1 MASEKNGIIYN
12 SGVSFTGG
20 TSNPNSTNPATG
32 FIVSNGVP
40 ATERALYLEILPNGY
55 VINNTNDTKAITLS
69 GGLSSKTPNV
79 DEICGKSI
87 RDNASNNNAVISIAT
102 DGHSLIDKD
111 ACNTYQNKILEKS
124 VVNKNTRY
132 YYNLDV
138 IKAGHR

>member
-1 MASEKNGIIYN
+1 MASEKNGIVYN

-20 TSNPNSTNPATG
+20 AGGTNDTAPTG

-40 ATERALYLEILPNGY
+40 TTKRALYLEILPNGY

-79 DEICGKSI
+79 DEICGKSM

-111 ACNTYQNKILEKS
+111 A
-124 VVNKNTRY
+124 
-132 YYNLDV
+132 
-138 IKAGHR
+138 